1 MPMDHPLADLALARR
16 LERTEGSANA
26 AFVEARAG
34 VAPEVGA
41 SWCEVDGT
49 FAMFDGVDSPL
60 TQSFGLGLFAPPDD
74 TRLDV
79 IEEFLQS
86 RGAPV
91 FHEVS
96 PLAEASVLPLL
107 ARRGYRPVELTTV
120 LCQVLPLPPTTRQL
134 AADGIGVR
142 RVGLDEIDVWADT
155 AARGWGE
162 TPALADFM
170 RDLGI
175 VTGRA
180 VGTHVFL
187 ADRDGEPIAAG
198 AMHIRDGVALL
209 AGASTIPAARRHGAQ
224 AALLQ
229 ARLRYA
235 AVQGC
240 DLAMMCTAPGSASQ
254 RNAERRGFR
263 IAYTRIKWGRGPD
276 GA

>member
-1 MPMDHPLADLALARR
+1 MQMEHPLADLALARR

-26 AFVEARAG
+26 AFVEARAAI
-34 VAPEVGA
+34 APEVGA
-41 SWCEVDGT
+41 TWCEVDGT
-49 FAMFDGVDSPL
+49 FVMFDGVASPL
-60 TQSFGLGLFAPPDD
+60 TQTFGLGLHAAPDD
-74 TRLDV
+74 TRLEV
-79 IEEFLQS
+79 IETFLQS
-86 RGAPV
+86 RGAAV
-91 FHEVS
+91 HHEVS
-96 PLAEASVLPLL
+96 PLADASVLPLL
-107 ARRGYRPVELTTV
+107 ASRGYRPVELTTV
-120 LCQVLPLPPTTRQL
+120 LCQLLPLPPTPHQV

-142 RVGLDEIDVWADT
+142 RVGLDEIDTWVET
-155 AARGWGE
+155 AALGWGE
-162 TPALADFM
+162 SPELADFM
-170 RDLGI
+170 RGLGA

-180 VGTHVFL
+180 EGTHTFL

-240 DLAMMCTAPGSASQ
+240 DLAMMCAAPGSASQ

-263 IAYTRIKWGRGPD
+263 IAYTRIKWGREPL